1 MPRLATAEALC
12 VARLPA
18 QDIAEEL
25 WGLSSCAYLTTG
37 MSASDKLYLDP
48 QDKARFEP
56 HTRTM
61 VLETHRAIIVAF
73 RGSEPTN
80 LINFRSSGRIALL
93 PQPGA
98 AWSLQSL
105 FPCHCL

>member
-1 MPRLATAEALC
+1 MQQDLAENHWG
-12 VARLPA
+12 VAWRHY
-18 QDIAEEL
+18 
-25 WGLSSCAYLTTG
+25 LSTG
-37 MSASDKLYLDP
+37 VRGSDRLYLDP
-48 QDKARFEP
+48 KDKAKFQP

-61 VLETHRAIIVAF
+61 VLETERAVVVAF

-98 AWSLQSL
+98 SQHGL
-105 FPCHCL
+105 